1 MNNLLRIEGLS
12 VSYRSPFSKVNP
24 VHAVQNF
31 DLTLDRGE
39 VVGVAGES
47 GSGKSTALLSATGYN
62 SPAAI
67 VTSGSSTLGG
77 VDLLRATREQLRGIW
92 GRKIGFVAQ
101 NAGLALHPSLTIGEQ
116 LADAKRAHAGGRRTD
131 WRGCDEFHSLLEAVE
146 IPAPRQSLQKF
157 AYEFSGGQQQRI
169 AIALAL
175 VGSPDVIFLD
185 EPTTG
190 LDVTT
195 QARISEL
202 LLRLVQTRGLGLVYV
217 SHDLGLLSKITDR
230 LIIMRHGRI
239 VEVGS
244 TRRVLIDPDSDYA
257 RKLIDSVPDIAGHL
271 QFRTGDAKASKPEP
285 AIQASNLSIAYGRKR
300 VVDNV
305 DLAIHE
311 GEILCLVGESGSGK
325 STILK
330 AFTGLQ
336 SSVIGEM
343 RLEGATLARS
353 VAERDRETI
362 RRVQTVFQNPDS
374 ALNPRRTIAAILERP
389 LVRYRPELTA
399 GQRLAAV
406 HQVLRQVELPS
417 DVASRF
423 CGELS
428 GGQRQRV
435 ALARAIIVEP
445 DVLLCDEV
453 TSALD
458 VSVQASVLETLVRL
472 VSERNLAVLF
482 VTHDLGV
489 VRAIADRVVVLK
501 GGKIVEHGP
510 VREIFASPVHPY
522 TRQLLAAVP
531 VLLGRSVSTG
541 ETGNSREL
549 RQTVLND

>member
-1 MNNLLRIEGLS
+1 VR
-12 VSYRSPFSKVNP
+12 
-24 VHAVQNF
+24 NF

-62 SPAAI
+62 SPAAV
-67 VTSGSSTLGG
+67 VTSGTSTLGG
-77 VDLLRATREQLRGIW
+77 IDLLKATREQLRGIW

-101 NAGLALHPSLTIGEQ
+101 NAGRALHPSLKIGEQ
-116 LADAKRAHAGGRRTD
+116 LADAKRAHTGGGRIN
-131 WRGCDEFHSLLEAVE
+131 WRESDEFHSLLEAVE
-146 IPAPRQSLQKF
+146 IPAPRQSLQKYS
-157 AYEFSGGQQQRI
+157 YEFSGGQQQRI

-202 LLRLVQTRGLGLVYV
+202 LLRLVKSRGLGLVYV
-217 SHDLGLLSKITDR
+217 SHDLGLLSKITNR
-230 LIIMRHGRI
+230 LIIMRHGQI
-239 VEVGS
+239 VEVGN
-244 TRRVLIDPDSDYA
+244 TKQVLTDPASDYA

-271 QFRTGDAKASKPEP
+271 QFRTGEGEASEPVP
-285 AIQASNLSIAYGRKR
+285 AIEASNVSIAYGQKR

-305 DLAIHE
+305 DLAIHA

-336 SSVIGEM
+336 SSVSGEM
-343 RLEGATLARS
+343 RLGGEKLARS
-353 VAERDRETI
+353 VTHRNHETV

-389 LVRYRPELTA
+389 LVRYRPEMTA
-399 GQRLAAV
+399 DQRLAAV
-406 HQVLRQVELPS
+406 DQVLRQVELPA

-489 VRAIADRVVVLK
+489 VRAIGDRVVVLK
-501 GGKIVEHGP
+501 GGEVVEQGSVH
-510 VREIFASPVHPY
+510 EIFASPAHPY

-531 VLLGRSVSTG
+531 VLPGRAESTVAM
-541 ETGNSREL
+541 
-549 RQTVLND
+549 RQYT